1 MIRRRKEKERS
12 DDYIGPS
19 KGWAKFF
26 HRLFLLLTF
35 PLRKPLWTLLIVA
48 VLFLAPTFM
57 GVKPAEVHLWYWQH
71 IKNSSEQVKNTVTDK
86 AKQLGAELPLAAA
99 PVAEPQKPAKVVDV
113 PARESRRK
121 MFERAKSAPVVVTE
135 TAPAI
140 KEPAPAPAVQAAPQA
155 AVKKKLNL
163 KYLNQPKKISG
174 AVIIHNANE
183 LTVGGT
189 RLFLYGI
196 YAEPA
201 SENGRAA
208 ADFLSRTIADKI
220 VSCEILAY
228 SFQSVATAVCTVDNI
243 NLNREL
249 VNLGY
254 SKNVALD

>member
-1 MIRRRKEKERS
+1 MIKRRSEKL
-12 DDYIGPS
+12 DDYLGPS

-26 HRLFLLLTF
+26 HRLFLLVTF
-35 PLRKPLWTLLIVA
+35 PLRKPLWTLLIIA
-48 VLFLAPTFM
+48 ALFLAPTFM
-57 GVKPAEVHLWYWQH
+57 GVKPTEVHLWYWQH
-71 IKNSSEQVKNTVTDK
+71 IKSSSEQVKNTVADK
-86 AKQLGAELPLAAA
+86 AKELSVELPLSAEPA
-99 PVAEPQKPAKVVDV
+99 PVAKEPVKVVDM
-113 PARESRRK
+113 PAKESRRK

-135 TAPAI
+135 PAA
-140 KEPAPAPAVQAAPQA
+140 KNVAAKPAVASAAAPAP
-155 AVKKKLNL
+155 VKKKLNL
-163 KYLNQPKKISG
+163 KYLDQPKKISG
-174 AVIIHNANE
+174 ATIIHNANE

-189 RLFLYGI
+189 RLFLHGI

-208 ADFLSRTIADKI
+208 ADYLSRTIANNL

-228 SFQSVATAVCTVDNI
+228 SFQNVATAICYVGET